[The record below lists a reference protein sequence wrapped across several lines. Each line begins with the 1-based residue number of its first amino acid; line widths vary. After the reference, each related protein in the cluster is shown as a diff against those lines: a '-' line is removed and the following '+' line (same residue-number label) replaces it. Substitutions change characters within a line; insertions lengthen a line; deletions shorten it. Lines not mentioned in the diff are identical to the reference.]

1 MARGGNRPNAGR
13 KKGTPNKSTAQAHE
27 IMDRLKVDPIEL
39 LALIAARKIPC
50 GTCIDKNR
58 KPTGRTKYILP
69 LGQHWRECAITK
81 AKLTKGE
88 LLCTCDGIGE
98 RDCLSCF
105 GTTWERIPTET
116 MLKAS
121 AELAQYKH
129 PKKKAIEV
137 SGPQGGPIENRM
149 ELVFVEGKEGKPVP

>member
-58 KPTGRTKYILP
+58 KPTGKTKYLLP
-69 LGQHWRECAITK
+69 SGQHSSKCM
-81 AKLTKGE
+81 KGDH
-88 LLCTCDGIGE
+88 CTCEGIGE
-98 RDCLSCF
+98 RTCLSCF
-105 GTTWERIPTET
+105 GTKWERIPTET

-149 ELVFVEGKEGKPVP
+149 ELVFIEGREGKPV